1 MASEARAWETNGRSA
16 VQASAMALFLGV
28 AVAASAAELRFV
40 APDIP
45 PHFEPGE
52 KGRIGEPLAL
62 ALAQCGHRA
71 RLELLP
77 FGRHWKTY
85 AEDARYDALA
95 TAEGDQRF
103 PGFSTEPFMHLQDG
117 ATVLVHGGMGEVGN
131 VSELEGKRVIAFP
144 DARKIL
150 GIDALVPRFA
160 SYIELGDRYDQLRP
174 LFAGRIDAVLADGL
188 ITARFINGM
197 RADAQR
203 EKAVGIDPAIEVRFR
218 RLFAPGPQRLYFR
231 AEPMARDF
239 DRCWKALVATGEAA
253 RIAEKY
259 IQPYRSILADQYPVL

>member
-1 MASEARAWETNGRSA
+1 MARGSGTIGRIAVEAWLTGAFLAIA
-16 VQASAMALFLGV
+16 VS
-28 AVAASAAELRFV
+28 ASAADLRFI

-52 KGRIGEPLAL
+52 TGRIGEPLTL
-62 ALAQCGHRA
+62 ALARCGHVVRI
-71 RLELLP
+71 ELVP

-85 AEDARYDALA
+85 AEDERYDALA
-95 TAEGDQRF
+95 TAEADQRF

-117 ATVLVHGGMGEVGN
+117 ATVLAQGGMAEIGN
-131 VSELEGKRVIAFP
+131 VADLAGKRVIAFP
-144 DARKIL
+144 DARAIL
-150 GIDALVPRFA
+150 GLDPLVPRFA
-160 SYIELGDRYDQLRP
+160 YYLELGDRHDQLRP

-197 RADAQR
+197 RVDVQR
-203 EKAVGIDPAIEVRFR
+203 EKAVGIDPTIQVRFR

-231 AEPMARDF
+231 AEAMARDF
-239 DRCWKALVATGEAA
+239 DRCWKALVTTGEAA

>member
-1 MASEARAWETNGRSA
+1 MTSGMTRAGETS
-16 VQASAMALFLGV
+16 VAMAVFLGL
-28 AVAASAAELRFV
+28 AVAASAADIRFV

-52 KGRIGEPLAL
+52 KGRIGEPMAL

-71 RLELLP
+71 RLELVP

-85 AEDARYDALA
+85 AEDAQYDALA
-95 TAEGDQRF
+95 TAEADQRF

-117 ATVLVHGGMGEVGN
+117 ATVLAEGGMAEVGN
-131 VSELEGKRVIAFP
+131 VSELAGKRVIAFP
-144 DARKIL
+144 DARRIL
-150 GIDALVPRFA
+150 SIDAAVPRFA
-160 SYIELGDRYDQLRP
+160 YYLELGDRHDQLRP
-174 LFAGRIDAVLADGL
+174 LFAGRVDAVLADGL

-197 RADAQR
+197 RTDLQR
-203 EKAVGIDPAIEVRFR
+203 EKAVGIDPTIKVRFR

-231 AEPMARDF
+231 SEAVARDF

-259 IQPYRSILADQYPVL
+259 IQPYRAILADQYPVL